1 MRIRTVKIWLSRG
14 WYRIVCS
21 VSLLLLPLLCGKSDV
36 FAATYPAQQEVG
48 DTASV
53 KKGDV
58 ITGVVRKKDGTPF
71 PGVKISQS
79 FHNIM
84 PGVSLSPD
92 ESNYRPVAVTDEN
105 GVYSITVSDP
115 KECFYFYYPNYVIE
129 YFYLNRKNHDVILFD
144 KAADFDKEYGTNET
158 SAKKKLQDA
167 TAPGMVIMTAYGSP
181 KYKGASGIQYYDV
194 KKDTTL
200 SRLTQEMMDKVR
212 AYELEQEKA
221 KQKK

>member
-115 KECFYFYYPNYVIE
+115 KECFYFYHGDYVIE
-129 YFYLNRKNHDVILFD
+129 YFYLNRKNYDVILFD
-144 KAADFDKEYGTNET
+144 KAADFDKEYGTSER
-158 SAKKKLQDA
+158 SEKKKLQDA

>member
-1 MRIRTVKIWLSRG
+1 MRIRTIKIWLSRG

-158 SAKKKLQDA
+158 SAKKKLEMA
-167 TAPGMVIMTAYGSP
+167 TAPGIVIMNAYGTP
-181 KYKGASGIQYYDV
+181 RWKGASGIDIEIV
-194 KKDTTL
+194 RDTTL

>member
-1 MRIRTVKIWLSRG
+1 MKIRTVRIWLSRG

-36 FAATYPAQQEVG
+36 FAAMYPAQQEAG
-48 DTASV
+48 DTVSV

-84 PGVSLSPD
+84 PGVSLSPN
-92 ESNYRPVAVTDEN
+92 EGNYRPVAVTDEN
-105 GVYSITVSDP
+105 GAYSITVNDP

-144 KAADFDKEYGTNET
+144 KSSDFDKEYGTNET
-158 SAKKKLQDA
+158 SAKKKLQDK
-167 TAPGMVIMTAYGSP
+167 TAPGMVIMTAYGTP
-181 KYKGASGIQYYDV
+181 RWKGASGIDIEIV
-194 KKDTTL
+194 RDTTL
-200 SRLTQEMMDKVR
+200 SRLTQEMMEKVR
-212 AYELEQEKA
+212 AYELEQE
-221 KQKK
+221 QKNKK

>member
-1 MRIRTVKIWLSRG
+1 MKIRTVRIWLSRG

-36 FAATYPAQQEVG
+36 FAAMYPAQQEAG
-48 DTASV
+48 DTVSV

-84 PGVSLSPD
+84 PGVSLSSD

-105 GVYSITVSDP
+105 GVYSITVHDS
-115 KECFYFYYPNYVIE
+115 KECFYFYHEGCVIE
-129 YFYLNRKNHDVILFD
+129 FFYLNRKDHDVILFE

-158 SAKKKLQDA
+158 SAKKKLENA
-167 TAPGMVIMTAYGSP
+167 TSPGIVFMVAYGTRW
-181 KYKGASGIQYYDV
+181 KGPSGIDV
-194 KKDTTL
+194 ETEKDTTI
-200 SRLTQEMMDKVR
+200 SRLTQEMIDRVR
-212 AYELEQEKA
+212 AIELEQE
-221 KQKK
+221 QKNKK